1 MNFAEIRAGAIE
13 NSIAML
19 SRRLQLM
26 EADPRPITMP
36 EFKKS
41 VPAKDADK
49 SDDKPATD
57 EGNAPAK
64 DDKPETK
71 TDDESKS

>member
-1 MNFAEIRAGAIE
+1 
-13 NSIAML
+13 
-19 SRRLQLM
+19 M

-71 TDDESKS
+71 TGDESKS